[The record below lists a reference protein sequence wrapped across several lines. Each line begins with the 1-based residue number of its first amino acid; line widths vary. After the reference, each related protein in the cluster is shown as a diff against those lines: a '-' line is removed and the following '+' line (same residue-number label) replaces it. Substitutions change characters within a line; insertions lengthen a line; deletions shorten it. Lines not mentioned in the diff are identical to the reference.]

1 MKPIFT
7 AAMLFCLTCI
17 YAQKVIIK
25 TEQGDI
31 IVKLYPKKA
40 PLTVANFLRYVDDK
54 AYDNTTFYR
63 TVRLDNQKQ
72 SSIPIQVIQGGLVD
86 DLPAK
91 PYPAIPL
98 ERTNQTGL
106 SHKVGAI
113 SMARYE
119 PDTATTEFFI
129 IVNEDQPQLDYDGNR
144 NPDKQGYAVFGKV
157 VKGMKVV
164 EAINKSET
172 VMWEEMKQKQWI
184 KNPVKILT
192 IKRK

>member
-7 AAMLFCLTCI
+7 AAMLFCLTCV

-31 IVKLYPKKA
+31 TVKLYPKKA

-72 SSIPIQVIQGGLVD
+72 SSIPIQVIQGGLGD

-98 ERTNQTGL
+98 ERTHQTGL

-129 IVNEDQPQLDYDGNR
+129 IVNEDQP
-144 NPDKQGYAVFGKV
+144 
-157 VKGMKVV
+157 
-164 EAINKSET
+164 
-172 VMWEEMKQKQWI
+172 
-184 KNPVKILT
+184 
-192 IKRK
+192 